1 VLDLDAWQEVW
12 ATLRSNKLRAFLTAL
27 GVFWGVFMLILMLGI
42 GNGLERG
49 VIRNLSGLTNYSVY
63 IWPQRTSL
71 PFKGLQP
78 GRYVKLTNADI
89 TAVARTEG
97 VEHVAPRISLGTWRA
112 GDNASYGAKKANFNI
127 VGDTPE
133 LRFVEPIS
141 LTYGRFLN
149 ARDMS
154 EERKVCV
161 IGEEVRRTFFGDSNP
176 IGKYIQVRRVY
187 FQVVGVLDSQKTGD
201 EREKAISQV
210 YVPFSTF
217 QTAFN
222 MKDRVGWLSFTARTD
237 LPASLVEQNVRRSI
251 MGGHRIHPDDSLA
264 IGSYNAAEKFES
276 IQGLF
281 RSIRKFVWFVG
292 ILTLCAGML
301 GVSNI
306 LLIIVKER
314 TKEIGIRK
322 ALGATPGSIIGLVVA
337 EGLVLTSLAGY
348 LGVVAGVFG
357 LEAAA
362 RAVKNLPNAPLS
374 QPEVSLQVA
383 LAAVLILIVAGAVAG
398 IVPARHA
405 ARVQPVEALR
415 AE

>member
-12 ATLRSNKLRAFLTAL
+12 ATLRSNKLRATLTAL

-49 VIRNLSGLTNYSVY
+49 VIRNLNGLTKYSVY
-63 IWPQRTSL
+63 VWAQRTSI
-71 PFKGLQP
+71 PYRGLQP
-78 GRYVKLTNADI
+78 GRFVKLNNADI
-89 TAVARTEG
+89 AAIARTEG
-97 VEHVAPRISLGTWRA
+97 VEHVAPRIQMGTWRA
-112 GDNASYGAKKANFNI
+112 GENANYGAKKANFNV

-133 LRFVEPIS
+133 LAYVES
-141 LTYGRFLN
+141 LEITRGRFIN
-149 ARDMS
+149 QRDMT

-161 IGEEVRRTFFGDSNP
+161 IGEEVRKTFFGDEDP
-176 IGKYIQVRRVY
+176 IGKYLQVRRVY
-187 FQVVGVLDSQKTGD
+187 FQVVGVLDTPKTGD
-201 EREKAISQV
+201 DREKMISLI

-222 MKDRVGWLSFTARTD
+222 LRDRVGWFSLTARTD
-237 LPASLVEQNVRRSI
+237 LPASLVEQNVRRAI
-251 MGGHRIHPDDSLA
+251 MAVHRIHPDDSLA
-264 IGSYNAAEKFES
+264 IGSYNAAEKYES

-281 RSIRKFVWFVG
+281 KSIRKFVWFVG
-292 ILTLCAGML
+292 TLTLFAGML

-322 ALGATPGSIIGLVVA
+322 ALGATPWSIVSLVVA

-357 LEAAA
+357 LEAAG

-374 QPEVSLQVA
+374 QPEISLQVV
-383 LAAVLILIVAGAVAG
+383 LIAVLVLIVAGAVAG

-405 ARVQPVEALR
+405 ARVHPVEALR